1 MSNRCTV
8 ASKRGGNVMTQIQ
21 IPVSL
26 GDLIDR
32 ITVLE
37 IKAERISDESKL
49 SHVQAELAALES
61 CWHGS
66 PLADIDVQSYKTELK
81 KVNETL
87 WEIEDYL
94 RIKEDEASFDEQFI
108 ELARAQYKNS
118 DRRADIKRT
127 IDERFGS
134 EFVDE
139 KSYPEYNAA

>member
-1 MSNRCTV
+1 
-8 ASKRGGNVMTQIQ
+8 MTQIL

-49 SHVQAELAALES
+49 GHVRAELAALES

-94 RIKEDEASFDEQFI
+94 RVKEDEASFDEQFI
-108 ELARAQYKNS
+108 ELARAQYRTS
-118 DRRADIKRT
+118 DRRAAIKRT
-127 IDERFGS
+127 LDERFGS
-134 EFVDE
+134 NLVDE
-139 KSYPEYNAA
+139 KSYPDYRAA

>member
-1 MSNRCTV
+1 
-8 ASKRGGNVMTQIQ
+8 MTQIL

-49 SHVQAELAALES
+49 GHVRAELAALES

-94 RIKEDEASFDEQFI
+94 RVKEDEASFDEQFI
-108 ELARAQYKNS
+108 ELARAQYRTS
-118 DRRADIKRT
+118 DRRAEIKRPL
-127 IDERFGS
+127 DERFGS
-134 EFVDE
+134 KFVDE
-139 KSYPEYNAA
+139 KSYPDYRAA